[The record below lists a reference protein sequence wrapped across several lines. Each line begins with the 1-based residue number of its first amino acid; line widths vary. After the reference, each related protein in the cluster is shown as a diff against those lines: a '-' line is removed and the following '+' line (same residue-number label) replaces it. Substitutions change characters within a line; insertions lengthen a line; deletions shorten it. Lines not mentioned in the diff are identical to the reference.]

1 MIGYIT
7 VPKSVAKEMIDNYP
21 GDRVPVLSYNIETH
35 IHKPTER
42 KSKRRTKEIIDI
54 AKEVGFSNNSY
65 FCRSFREFFGDTP
78 EACRKGIA
86 ADEKTNTEVDPSI

>member
-7 VPKSVAKEMIDNYP
+7 VSKSVAKEMIDNYP

-54 AKEVGFSNNSY
+54 AKEVGFQKNDIFDVLGCMTWENEM
-65 FCRSFREFFGDTP
+65 RSILLPKLLE
-78 EACRKGIA
+78 
-86 ADEKTNTEVDPSI
+86 

>member
-42 KSKRRTKEIIDI
+42 KSKWRTKEIIDI
-54 AKEVGFSNNSY
+54 AKEVGFQKNDIFDVLGCMTWENEM
-65 FCRSFREFFGDTP
+65 RSILLPKLLE
-78 EACRKGIA
+78 
-86 ADEKTNTEVDPSI
+86 

>member
-7 VPKSVAKEMIDNYP
+7 VSKSVAKEMIDNYP

-54 AKEVGFSNNSY
+54 AKEVRFQKNDIFDVLGCMTWENEM
-65 FCRSFREFFGDTP
+65 RSILLPKLLE
-78 EACRKGIA
+78 
-86 ADEKTNTEVDPSI
+86 

>member
-1 MIGYIT
+1 
-7 VPKSVAKEMIDNYP
+7 MIDNYP

-54 AKEVGFSNNSY
+54 AKEVGFQKNDIFDVLGCMTWENEM
-65 FCRSFREFFGDTP
+65 RSILLPKLLE
-78 EACRKGIA
+78 
-86 ADEKTNTEVDPSI
+86 

>member
-35 IHKPTER
+35 VHKPTER

-54 AKEVGFSNNSY
+54 AKEVGFQKNDIFDVLGCMTWENEM
-65 FCRSFREFFGDTP
+65 RSILLPKLLE
-78 EACRKGIA
+78 
-86 ADEKTNTEVDPSI
+86 

>member
-54 AKEVGFSNNSY
+54 AKEVGFQKNDIFDVLGCMTWENEI
-65 FCRSFREFFGDTP
+65 RSILLPKLLE
-78 EACRKGIA
+78 
-86 ADEKTNTEVDPSI
+86 

>member
-7 VPKSVAKEMIDNYP
+7 VSKSVAKEMIDNYP

-54 AKEVGFSNNSY
+54 AKEVGFQKNDIFDVLGCMTCENEM
-65 FCRSFREFFGDTP
+65 RSILLPKLLE
-78 EACRKGIA
+78 
-86 ADEKTNTEVDPSI
+86 

>member
-35 IHKPTER
+35 IHKPNER

-54 AKEVGFSNNSY
+54 AKEVGFQKNDIFDVLGCMTWENEM
-65 FCRSFREFFGDTP
+65 RSILLPKLLE
-78 EACRKGIA
+78 
-86 ADEKTNTEVDPSI
+86 

>member
-7 VPKSVAKEMIDNYP
+7 VSKSVAKEMIDNYP

-54 AKEVGFSNNSY
+54 AKEVGFQKNDIFDVLGCMTWENEI
-65 FCRSFREFFGDTP
+65 RSILLPKLLE
-78 EACRKGIA
+78 
-86 ADEKTNTEVDPSI
+86 

>member
-21 GDRVPVLSYNIETH
+21 GDRVPVLSYSIETH
-35 IHKPTER
+35 VHKPTER

-54 AKEVGFSNNSY
+54 AKEVGFQKNDIFDVLGCMTWENEM
-65 FCRSFREFFGDTP
+65 RSILLPKLLE
-78 EACRKGIA
+78 
-86 ADEKTNTEVDPSI
+86 

>member
-1 MIGYIT
+1 MMGYIT

-54 AKEVGFSNNSY
+54 AKEVGFQKNDIFDVLGCMTWENEM
-65 FCRSFREFFGDTP
+65 RSILLPKLLE
-78 EACRKGIA
+78 
-86 ADEKTNTEVDPSI
+86 

>member
-54 AKEVGFSNNSY
+54 AKEVGFQKNDIFDVLGCMTWENEM
-65 FCRSFREFFGDTP
+65 RSILLPKLLE
-78 EACRKGIA
+78 
-86 ADEKTNTEVDPSI
+86 

>member
-42 KSKRRTKEIIDI
+42 QSKRRTKEIIDI
-54 AKEVGFSNNSY
+54 AKEVGFQKNDIFDVLGCMTWENEI
-65 FCRSFREFFGDTP
+65 RSILLPKLLE
-78 EACRKGIA
+78 
-86 ADEKTNTEVDPSI
+86 